1 MSRASPFTMK
11 LPEIKR
17 RTRQAW
23 ESLNAWKGGVV
34 LQPENFGQEVKS
46 FGDRRYKKTWI
57 QALCRFE
64 AMLSYKSCLDAWA
77 LISISLN
84 FTPDRWDYE
93 YRHQIL
99 DEFLMYPDGV
109 ELIREGLE
117 QLFSSDFGP
126 QERENAN
133 GFFQLVGEREGGV
146 RGIGLPAGRTR
157 AIAGTRTAA

>member
-1 MSRASPFTMK
+1 MDRAPPMIMK

-17 RTRQAW
+17 RTRKVW
-23 ESLNAWKGGVV
+23 DSLNAWKDGVV
-34 LQPENFGQEVKS
+34 LQPENFDKDVKS

-77 LISISLN
+77 LVAISLN

-99 DEFLMYPDGV
+99 DEFLMYPDGL

-117 QLFSSDFGP
+117 QLFSSDFDS
-126 QERENAN
+126 QERENVN
-133 GFFQLVGEREGGV
+133 GFFRLVEEREGRG
-146 RGIGLPAGRTR
+146 RGISIPAGRAG
-157 AIAGTRTAA
+157 AISGTRTAA